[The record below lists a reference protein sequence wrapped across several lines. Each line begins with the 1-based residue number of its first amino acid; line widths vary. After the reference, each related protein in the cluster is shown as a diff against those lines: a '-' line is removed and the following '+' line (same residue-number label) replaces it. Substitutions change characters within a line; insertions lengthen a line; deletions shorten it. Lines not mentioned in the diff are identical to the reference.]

1 MKIQKNILAGLI
13 LVSAVLSC
21 TEPEPVNIYGNIAG
35 KITDESTG
43 EAIDGVTVEISGIN
57 QTQKT
62 GSNGSYS
69 FEKIPADDYTIYV
82 SKSGY
87 VSDSK
92 TITVVASKTAQGDFS
107 LNKDLPVATPN
118 SLTLTNDSYSA
129 SIELKNTRS
138 GEMNYTIETSKAW
151 LLANPVSGTIA
162 SMNSRIIKVTV
173 DLDKVNFGEY
183 NEKLIIN
190 VGEASLSIPVQF
202 IYSRPNFIEIE
213 KPEKDETYKMGETMP
228 IVWTSNIDGSVKID
242 LMRYSSVVQTVAVSL
257 KNENGGTHNWTIP
270 AMDAAAYQIRISS
283 DDYDGVYAISET
295 FNVVEGPTVPVV
307 STGNVISLS
316 TESLEIAGTVKDL
329 GKTFDKV
336 SQYGHVYSDISP
348 NPTISDYHT
357 SFGEL
362 TEPISFESKITP
374 LTAGK
379 TYYVRAYATNE
390 KGTGYGETMSVTVP
404 ADLPVVTTAQIVSV
418 TQNSAVSGG
427 TVVSDG
433 GNSILER
440 GLCWGTS
447 PGVNADANV
456 IKDPE
461 AKIGS
466 FTSKIEGLVSG
477 EKYYIRAYA
486 KNSSGIGYGDEL
498 SFSTLAGAATVTT
511 VSITDISSSSAKVSG
526 MILGNGGGSIASYGF
541 CYSTSHSPT
550 TGNNKVVCGTSD
562 HIGSFSGTIDGLSV
576 STVYY
581 VRAYAVNEA
590 GTAYG
595 EELSLTTGGLAKV
608 NTNSVTVKSPNSVEA
623 TGSVIDNGG
632 ELLTSYGFC
641 YAINTATPTVDNNK
655 VTVGTSVTGD
665 FSSVISNLQPSTAYY
680 FRAFATNKAGTAYG
694 DVVSVNMPEGI
705 YVHITSPSQD
715 QSVARG
721 EYLNIEWET
730 NATVGNAFIEL
741 WKAGAFLTTLTNNVG
756 LAEGKLN
763 WQVPASFTAAS
774 DYQIKIFDSS
784 TLELLAESSFFA
796 VAGELKFTGPVK
808 YGIVGNT
815 EINWTCNYS
824 TTLKF
829 ELYQGSQSIGEIASG
844 IDASVGHYG
853 WNPEMSGKEYRI
865 KMTDENNPAISYI
878 SEPIEVL
885 TPESACV
892 DDRDGKI
899 YKVVKIGDA
908 YWFADNLEYDNPEY
922 SDGIYSTKEG
932 NAWDYDYYPPTPCPL
947 GWHVP
952 EKEEWY
958 NMFISIGMP
967 DSYKNA
973 TGYIESGNIGKKLKS
988 VEGWPN
994 GCGGENSFEFNA
1006 KYGKSSWWVNYYVH
1020 NTAVYTLYRYC
1031 YIIISEKEGV
1041 YIHNYNEDYEID
1053 KINELRFNVRCVKD

>member
-1 MKIQKNILAGLI
+1 MKIQKHILASVVI
-13 LVSAVLSC
+13 ISAVLSC
-21 TEPEPVNIYGNIAG
+21 SEPEPVNIYGNIAG

-69 FEKIPADDYTIYV
+69 FEKIPADDYTVYV

-107 LNKDLPVATPN
+107 LNKDLPVAIPN

-151 LLANPVSGTIA
+151 LLVSPVSGTIA

-173 DLDKVNFGEY
+173 DMDKVSYGEY

-190 VGEASLSIPVQF
+190 VGEASLSIPIQF
-202 IYSRPNFIEIE
+202 TYVRPNYIEIE
-213 KPEKDETYKMGETMP
+213 KPGKDETYKMGETIP
-228 IVWTSNIDGSVKID
+228 IVWTSNIDGSVKIE
-242 LMRYSSVVQTVAVSL
+242 LMRYSSVVQTIATSI

-270 AMDAAAYQIRISS
+270 AMDAAAYQIHISS
-283 DDYDGVYAISET
+283 NDYDGVFTTSEA

-316 TESLEIAGTVKDL
+316 AESLEIAGTVENL

-336 SQYGHVYSDISP
+336 FQYGHVYSDISP
-348 NPTISDYHT
+348 KPTISDYHT
-357 SFGEL
+357 SLGEL
-362 TEPISFESKITP
+362 TEPISFQSRIAP

-390 KGTGYGETMSVTVP
+390 KGTGYGETMSVTLP
-404 ADLPVVTTAQIVSV
+404 ANLPVVTTAQIVSV

-447 PGVNADANV
+447 QGVTIDANV
-456 IKDPE
+456 IKDAE
-461 AKIGS
+461 TKTGS
-466 FTSKIEGLVSG
+466 FISQIEGLASG
-477 EKYYIRAYA
+477 GKYYVRAYA
-486 KNSSGIGYGDEL
+486 KNSSGIGYGEER
-498 SFSTLAGAATVTT
+498 SFSTLAGEATVTT

-526 MILGNGGGSIASYGF
+526 VILGNGGGSISSYGF
-541 CYSTSHSPT
+541 CYSTSHNPT
-550 TGNNKVVCGTSD
+550 AGNNKVVCGTSD

-576 STVYY
+576 NTVYY

-608 NTNSVTVKSPNSVEA
+608 NTNSVTVKSSGSVEA
-623 TGSVIDNGG
+623 IGSVIDNGG

-641 YAINTATPTVDNNK
+641 YATNTATPTIDNNK
-655 VTVGTSVTGD
+655 VIVGTSVTGD
-665 FSSVISNLQPSTAYY
+665 FTTVISNLQPSTTYY
-680 FRAFATNKAGTAYG
+680 FRAFATNKAGSAYG
-694 DVVSVNMPEGI
+694 DAVTVNMPEGI
-705 YVHITSPSQD
+705 YVHITSPSQG
-715 QSVARG
+715 QSVTRG
-721 EYLNIEWET
+721 EYLDITWET
-730 NATVGNAFIEL
+730 NASTGNGFIEL
-741 WKAGAFLTTLTNNVG
+741 WKAGAFLATLTDNVG
-756 LAEGKLN
+756 FAEGKLN
-763 WQVPASFTAAS
+763 WHVPVSFTAAS
-774 DYQIKIFDSS
+774 DYQIKIFDSE
-784 TLELLAESSFFA
+784 TLELLAESSYFS
-796 VAGELKFTGPVK
+796 VSGELKYMGPVK

-815 EINWTCNYS
+815 EIIWTCNYS

-829 ELYQGSQSIGEIASG
+829 ELYRGSQYISEIASG
-844 IDASVGHYG
+844 IDASVGHYN
-853 WNPEMSGKEYRI
+853 WNPDNSGKDYRI
-865 KMTDENNPAISYI
+865 RITDENNPAVNYTSD
-878 SEPIEVL
+878 PIEVL
-885 TPESACV
+885 TPESVCV

-908 YWFADNLEYDNPEY
+908 YWFADNLEYDTPEY
-922 SDGIYSTKEG
+922 SAGFYFP
-932 NAWDYDYYPPTPCPL
+932 YDPHYWMQLEVPSVCPV

-952 EKEEWY
+952 SLDEWY
-958 NMFISIGMP
+958 DLFFVLGMQ
-967 DSYKNA
+967 DSYNG
-973 TGYIESGNIGKKLKS
+973 TIGYVESGNVGKKLKS
-988 VEGWPN
+988 TTGWPS
-994 GCGGENSFEFNA
+994 GSSGENAYEFNA
-1006 KYGKSSWWVNYYVH
+1006 RYGESSWWVNYSLYISAA
-1020 NTAVYTLYRYC
+1020 TATTVFQN
-1031 YIIISEKEGV
+1031 IQIDEKEGV
-1041 YIHNYNEDYEID
+1041 YINEVEIYYEDAGEYKQNI
-1053 KINELRFNVRCVKD
+1053 RCIKD